1 MADKTKPKAKAKP
14 AKASQPRL
22 QAVPPAE
29 WPPVIGLTV
38 DEAAAALRTDDKT
51 VRKLIQQ
58 PGGIPARIV
67 GRAYRID
74 PGALRAWVASGED
87 GRKPAP
93 KQPTQAELDA
103 ELDAIN
109 AKNAEIAMD
118 SMADPAM
125 RRWYATGEIPPGPG
139 HEDDPPVYDTS
150 KPEPYGP

>member
-1 MADKTKPKAKAKP
+1 MAEKTKPKAKAKP

-29 WPPVIGLTV
+29 WPPLIGLTV

>member
-1 MADKTKPKAKAKP
+1 MAEKTKPKAKAKP

-29 WPPVIGLTV
+29 WPPLIGLTV

-74 PGALRAWVASGED
+74 PGALRAWVARGED

-103 ELDAIN
+103 QLDDLN
-109 AKNAEIAMD
+109 SRMAEESMKD
-118 SMADPAM
+118 MADPAM